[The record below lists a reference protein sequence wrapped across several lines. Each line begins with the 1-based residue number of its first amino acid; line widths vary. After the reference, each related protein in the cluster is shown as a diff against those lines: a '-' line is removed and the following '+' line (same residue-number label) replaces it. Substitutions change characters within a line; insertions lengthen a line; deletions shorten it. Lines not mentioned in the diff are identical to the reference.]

1 MNINQKEQAM
11 IDLTQFSQE
20 ELFQHLETTAAG
32 LSESVAEERLKSY
45 GLNKIDAEKPRSV
58 LQIISHSF
66 LDPFVLVL
74 LLLMVVSFATKD
86 IESGIVMFLM
96 IAVSVSISF
105 FQEYRAQQSS
115 QALKEMIANTTAV
128 IRDNQVQEIP
138 MDEVVPGDVIAIATG
153 DMIPADAI
161 LIKSRDLFINQ
172 SSLTGESVPVEKTA
186 KGKGSTESA
195 IFDQRNLIFMG
206 SDVISGT
213 GQAVIVHTG
222 QATLFGD
229 IAQQSTVSR
238 SATNFSKGLVGV
250 SKILIRLIAILFPV
264 VFLLNGFLKQ
274 DWASAFFFAVAV
286 AVGLTP
292 EMLPMIVTSNLAK
305 GANLLAKE
313 KVIVK
318 ELPAIQNLGA
328 MDVLCTDKT
337 GTITED
343 RVVLVEHV
351 GVDGHRDH
359 KVLEYA
365 FLNSYYQTGW
375 RNLMDIAVINYFE
388 KNQSD
393 DSVYRHKKIDEIP
406 FDFSRRRMSLIVD
419 DKDSHLMITKGAIEE
434 VIQVSA
440 TVLEK
445 GTVQPLDKVREENF
459 LKLSESLNAKGMR
472 VLAVAIK
479 KTATS
484 LTEYKPADESQMT
497 IVGLVGFLD
506 PAKESAGK
514 AIQNLHQHGV
524 AVKVL
529 TGDNPIVAAK
539 VCEEVGIVADHY
551 LLGTDIEKLSD
562 EELGRACETINL
574 FAKCTPM
581 QKSRIIQVLKEK
593 GHTVGFM
600 GDGINDAPALR
611 MADVGISVDTAADI
625 TKDASSI
632 ILLEKSLLV
641 LVTGVLEG
649 RKVFENMMKYIKLTL
664 SSNFGNVFSIL
675 IASVFLP
682 FLPMVSMQL
691 LLQNVIYDITQLAL
705 PWDNVDEEAIQFP
718 VKWDLKE
725 LWNFTWRIGPISSI
739 FDILTFLVLWFVIGA
754 NTIQEQAIFQAGW
767 FAVGVVTQ
775 IAVVHIVRTNQ
786 IPFIQSRASTPV
798 VMTSVIGILLGLGV
812 VLTPFH
818 TYVDFGQLPNK
829 FWFWYI
835 ILAVGYLLT
844 IQLVKKYLLPSSKS
858 GRSINSKT
866 NMP

>member
-1 MNINQKEQAM
+1 
-11 IDLTQFSQE
+11 
-20 ELFQHLETTAAG
+20 
-32 LSESVAEERLKSY
+32 
-45 GLNKIDAEKPRSV
+45 
-58 LQIISHSF
+58 
-66 LDPFVLVL
+66 
-74 LLLMVVSFATKD
+74 
-86 IESGIVMFLM
+86 
-96 IAVSVSISF
+96 
-105 FQEYRAQQSS
+105 
-115 QALKEMIANTTAV
+115 
-128 IRDNQVQEIP
+128 
-138 MDEVVPGDVIAIATG
+138 
-153 DMIPADAI
+153 
-161 LIKSRDLFINQ
+161 
-172 SSLTGESVPVEKTA
+172 
-186 KGKGSTESA
+186 
-195 IFDQRNLIFMG
+195 
-206 SDVISGT
+206 
-213 GQAVIVHTG
+213 
-222 QATLFGD
+222 
-229 IAQQSTVSR
+229 
-238 SATNFSKGLVGV
+238 
-250 SKILIRLIAILFPV
+250 
-264 VFLLNGFLKQ
+264 
-274 DWASAFFFAVAV
+274 
-286 AVGLTP
+286 
-292 EMLPMIVTSNLAK
+292 
-305 GANLLAKE
+305 
-313 KVIVK
+313 
-318 ELPAIQNLGA
+318 
-328 MDVLCTDKT
+328 
-337 GTITED
+337 
-343 RVVLVEHV
+343 
-351 GVDGHRDH
+351 
-359 KVLEYA
+359 
-365 FLNSYYQTGW
+365 
-375 RNLMDIAVINYFE
+375 
-388 KNQSD
+388 
-393 DSVYRHKKIDEIP
+393 
-406 FDFSRRRMSLIVD
+406 MSLIVD

-459 LKLSESLNAKGMR
+459 LRLSESLNAKGMR

-829 FWFWYI
+829 FWLWYI
-835 ILAVGYLLT
+835 ILVVGYLLT

-866 NMP
+866 NML